1 MTLLHRDARETIINT
16 RVGEAEIT
24 VRPEP
29 PPTTGAAP
37 VIHLR
42 IDAPM
47 LEALAAAYLTPDEAR
62 ALAAALVRAADQ
74 LRPEGPADQLRP
86 ASPWRTPPPRRT

>member
-1 MTLLHRDARETIINT
+1 MTT

-29 PPTTGAAP
+29 PATTGAAP

-47 LEALAAAYLTPDEAR
+47 LEALAAAYLDPDEAR
-62 ALAAALVRAADQ
+62 QLAAALVRAADE
-74 LRPEGPADQLRP
+74 LRPP
-86 ASPWRTPPPRRT
+86 SPWRTPPDRP